1 MPKNGYRWII
11 LVLSY
16 FCMLVFAFTLQS
28 LPPILP
34 LIIKELGLSHAQAGL
49 LMSLFALPAIFLAI
63 LAGMF
68 LDRFGAYRT
77 GFISLGL
84 VIAGNSILA
93 LSGTFLFAG
102 LGRVVSGI
110 GAVTLAV
117 VSAQFTSQWFRGRE
131 IGAAM
136 GIFNTAM
143 PTGTIVSFMVFGRLA
158 EGLGWRTPISLSAII
173 GAVVLVAFLILYRPL
188 PDTAQGK
195 GPEKDKKQAGP
206 FSTLLS
212 VGLSMWLVGFCWMWF
227 NASVI
232 SFSTFAPDFFV
243 SRGYSIASA
252 GSLASL
258 LMWVSLILSP
268 VVGRLVDKFG
278 NNDLFIASGGAII
291 AVIIYM
297 ISGSRDFLLPM
308 IVLAIGVAVVPTPIY
323 SFTSKIMRPENS
335 GLGFGILST
344 VSSAGMVF
352 GPYLTGVIKD
362 RTGSYELSFT
372 FLSILALLVTL
383 TAVALRIKTVR
394 D

>member
-1 MPKNGYRWII
+1 MPNSGYRWII

-16 FCMLVFAFTLQS
+16 LCMLVFAFTLQS

-34 LIIKELGLSHAQAGL
+34 LIIKELRLSHAEAGL

-77 GFISLGL
+77 GVISLGL
-84 VIAGNSILA
+84 VIVGNSILA

-110 GAVTLAV
+110 GAVTLSV
-117 VSAQFTSQWFRGRE
+117 VSAQITSQWFRGRE

-136 GIFNTAM
+136 GVFNTAM
-143 PTGTIVSFMVFGRLA
+143 PMGTIVSFMAFGRLG
-158 EGLGWRTPISLSAII
+158 EGLGWRMPVSLSTMI
-173 GAVVLVAFLILYRPL
+173 GAVVLAAFLILYRPL
-188 PDTAQGK
+188 PDTVQEK
-195 GPEKDKKQAGP
+195 DPEKDKKHAGP
-206 FSTLLS
+206 FSALLT
-212 VGLSMWLVGFCWMWF
+212 VGVSMWLVGFCWMWF

-243 SRGYSIASA
+243 SRGYSISSA

-268 VVGRLVDKFG
+268 MIGRLVDKFG
-278 NNDLFIASGGAII
+278 NNDLFIALGGAII
-291 AVIIYM
+291 AVTIYV
-297 ISGSRDFLLPM
+297 ISGSRDLLLPM
-308 IVLAIGVAVVPTPIY
+308 VVLAIGVAVVPTPTF
-323 SFTSKIMRPENS
+323 SFISKIMRPENS

-352 GPYLTGVIKD
+352 GPYLTGMIKD
-362 RTGSYELSFT
+362 RTGTYELSFT
-372 FLSILALLVTL
+372 FLAILALLVTL
-383 TAVALRIKTVR
+383 TAVVLRIKTVR